1 LPRADGRGGPAPAV
15 FVVVFPAASEQRSAM
30 SSSSIPTPGY
40 PTPVPVA
47 PGTKLGSYEIVSQ
60 LGQGGMGIV
69 LRAKDTKL
77 DRDVAIKV
85 LPRNFA
91 DDPEALARFER
102 EAKAVAALSHPNILA
117 IHDLGRHE
125 GISYAAME
133 LLEGENLRQRLQ
145 DGALPVR
152 KAIEIALHVA
162 HGLAAAHDKGIVHR
176 DLKPEN
182 IFITRSGQVKVL
194 DFGLARM
201 DRAPSSGQSQPT
213 VDLATEPGRVMGTVG
228 YMAPEQV
235 RGLPADARADIF
247 AFGAVLF
254 EMLTGKRAFHAE
266 SPVETLNSILKDDP
280 PGLIE
285 TTRNVS
291 PALDRVVRRCLEKR
305 PEERFRTAHDL
316 TIALEAISTDSAR
329 AFEAGALPAAGAAT
343 PGLRGRWT
351 ERVALVAVG
360 AAIGV
365 ASFFIYDRFA
375 APSTPEAPVFRWM
388 SFSGRDSSPAVSSDG
403 RTIAFAS
410 DRDGLPRI
418 WLKQVG
424 GDGEAPLTSGPDD
437 MPRFSPD
444 GSQVLFTRS
453 EGGVSSLYRA
463 AVVGGEARRLLEDAT
478 EGDWSP
484 DGTQAA
490 FLRLRSE
497 NGQTVTAVGLCGAD
511 GSEPREM
518 AKAPGGLRA
527 PRWSPDGRT
536 IAMTPAIGTLLAGQK
551 QSVTLVDVAS
561 GEVRSAFAPDPRRN
575 VSSAAWTARGEIV
588 YLQAES
594 VVSAAGSAAKLVRQD
609 PASGRVLSQVWS
621 PSNSMVLDVLGDG
634 RVVFD
639 TRSPRQNLREIPLGS
654 GPAGAGR
661 WLSRGESTDRQPVC
675 SPGGEWVAF
684 SSNRGAG
691 MNLWVVSTKTGN
703 LRRITDAHTNW
714 DPAFTRDGKRLLWSS
729 NRSGNF
735 EVWTADLDGSGARQV
750 TKDGVNAENP
760 TVTPDNAWVVYSSG
774 NPQKAGLWKV
784 RLDGTEAKQVTAGRV
799 TLPEVS
805 PDGKHVLFRVFT
817 GRYPALLRVVR
828 LEDGKPEPFE
838 IKIDAKRRTT
848 IPLGRARWMPDG
860 KAIAFVGQDENG
872 ASGVFVQDFAPGQD
886 TAATRSPL
894 AGFDPDV
901 AAESFGIEPD
911 GSRMVLAGWVQI
923 FSLMEA
929 EGLPGLLAPPRG
941 AAAR

>member
-1 LPRADGRGGPAPAV
+1 
-15 FVVVFPAASEQRSAM
+15 M
-30 SSSSIPTPGY
+30 SSNNTATPGY
-40 PTPVPVA
+40 STPLPIV
-47 PGTKLGSYEIVSQ
+47 PGTRLGSYEIVSQ

-69 LRAKDTKL
+69 LRARDTKL
-77 DRDVAIKV
+77 DREVAVKV

-117 IHDLGRHE
+117 IHDLGRQE

-152 KAIEIALHVA
+152 KAVEIALHVA
-162 HGLAAAHDKGIVHR
+162 NGLAAAHDKGIVHR

-182 IFITRSGQVKVL
+182 IFITTSGQVKVL

-201 DRAPSSGQSQPT
+201 DTPLPSSQSQPT
-213 VDLATEPGRVMGTVG
+213 VGLATEPGRVMGTVG

-280 PGLIE
+280 PGLLE
-285 TTRNVS
+285 STRNVS

-305 PEERFRTAHDL
+305 PEERFRSAHDL
-316 TIALEAISTDSAR
+316 TIALEAISTDSTR
-329 AFEAGALPAAGAAT
+329 AFEAGALPPAEATASARSRWLERAALVAAGAAL
-343 PGLRGRWT
+343 GLA
-351 ERVALVAVG
+351 ALF
-360 AAIGV
+360 
-365 ASFFIYDRFA
+365 SYDRLG
-375 APSTPEAPVFRWM
+375 APSVPEAPVFRWM
-388 SFSGRDSSPAVSSDG
+388 SFSGRDTSPAVSSDG

-410 DRDGLPRI
+410 DRDGQPRI

-444 GSQVLFTRS
+444 DSQVLFTRS

-463 AVVGGEARRLLEDAT
+463 AVVGGEARRLVEEST

-484 DGTQAA
+484 DGTQVA
-490 FLRLRSE
+490 FLRMRSE
-497 NGQTVTAVGLCGAD
+497 DGQTVTVVGLCGAD
-511 GSEPREM
+511 GSEPREV

-527 PRWSPDGRT
+527 PRWSPDGST
-536 IAMTPAIGTLLAGQK
+536 LAMTPVIGTLLAGQK
-551 QSVTLVDVAS
+551 QSVTLVDVGS

-575 VSSAAWTARGEIV
+575 ISSAAWTARGEIV

-609 PASGRVLSQVWS
+609 PSSGRVLSQVWS
-621 PSNSMVLDVLGDG
+621 PSNSLVLDVLGDG
-634 RVVFD
+634 RIVFD
-639 TRSPRQNLREIPLGS
+639 TRSPRQNLREIRLGS
-654 GPAGAGR
+654 GPAVTGR

-675 SPGGEWVAF
+675 SPDGEWVAF

-703 LRRITDAHTNW
+703 LRRITNAHTNW
-714 DPAFTRDGKRLLWSS
+714 DPAFSRDGKRLLWSS
-729 NRSGNF
+729 NRGGNF
-735 EVWTADLDGSGARQV
+735 EVWTADIDGSGARQV

-784 RLDGTEAKQVTAGRV
+784 RLDGTQAAQVTAGRV

-805 PDGKHVLFRVFT
+805 PDGRHVLFRVFT

-838 IKIDAKRRTT
+838 IKVDTKRRTT

-872 ASGVFVQDFAPGQD
+872 ASGIFVQDFAPGRD
-886 TAATRSPL
+886 TAATRRPL

-941 AAAR
+941 SSDR